1 VGIGFA
7 DLRFHQTTEKQIFIL
22 MTFWKY
28 FLPVIFVCVM
38 KGLPLS
44 GQDIHE
50 PDPPVITN
58 DTLINSGQQSYLP
71 ILSESQEKQK
81 EPNFYKLVLF
91 YYHKS
96 NFLFRIILFLNLF
109 FLSSA
114 FFLTGSIFLNR
125 MRKDYIARKKKKC
138 ENRYRDFIIEWIY
151 EVNLQQVPSSVLRE
165 LEDPIL
171 RDTFTTELLSI
182 HISLTGES
190 AYRLVDLFHKA
201 GLKPF
206 TIRKIH
212 SMFWPVKAKG
222 IKELAQM
229 NITSENHLF
238 VKYLNSRND
247 ILGLEAQ
254 LAWIR
259 LNPDDPLK
267 FYDDPKIQLTDWGQ
281 VNSLI
286 AFKKIGKIPDFGK
299 WIESKTRIVV
309 IFALKMTGILK
320 EFQNELLVQQR
331 LYDSDPEIRR
341 EAVIALGR
349 LELSSSN
356 PNLRQIY
363 PRENLSNK
371 AEILRALSITS
382 DSENFSLFKEVL
394 LDETDISTR
403 ILAAKGIVGL
413 DQNCRNKLD
422 LIFAEAEPTLKKII
436 MHAKD
441 NRI

>member
-1 VGIGFA
+1 
-7 DLRFHQTTEKQIFIL
+7 
-22 MTFWKY
+22 
-28 FLPVIFVCVM
+28 
-38 KGLPLS
+38 
-44 GQDIHE
+44 
-50 PDPPVITN
+50 
-58 DTLINSGQQSYLP
+58 
-71 ILSESQEKQK
+71 
-81 EPNFYKLVLF
+81 
-91 YYHKS
+91 
-96 NFLFRIILFLNLF
+96 
-109 FLSSA
+109 
-114 FFLTGSIFLNR
+114 
-125 MRKDYIARKKKKC
+125 
-138 ENRYRDFIIEWIY
+138 
-151 EVNLQQVPSSVLRE
+151 
-165 LEDPIL
+165 
-171 RDTFTTELLSI
+171 
-182 HISLTGES
+182 
-190 AYRLVDLFHKA
+190 
-201 GLKPF
+201 
-206 TIRKIH
+206 
-212 SMFWPVKAKG
+212 MFWPVKAKG